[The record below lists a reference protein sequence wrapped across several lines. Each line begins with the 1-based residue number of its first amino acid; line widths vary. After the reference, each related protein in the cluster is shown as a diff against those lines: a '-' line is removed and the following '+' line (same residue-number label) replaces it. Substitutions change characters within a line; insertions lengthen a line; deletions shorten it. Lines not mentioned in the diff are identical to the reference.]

1 MFTTQP
7 AAPAEAK
14 AGASGWAVNN
24 EINSLLL
31 RMVQQT
37 DMDVNVLRQKTG
49 LILTRR
55 LFFSHGQ
62 SQTAAR
68 VSQVSPRP

>member
-1 MFTTQP
+1 LILVD
-7 AAPAEAK
+7 
-14 AGASGWAVNN
+14 GVASGWAVSNENN
-24 EINSLLL
+24 GLLL

-37 DMDVNVLRQKTG
+37 AMDVNVLRQKTE

-62 SQTAAR
+62 SQTAMR
-68 VSQVSPRP
+68 VSPD

>member
-1 MFTTQP
+1 
-7 AAPAEAK
+7 
-14 AGASGWAVNN
+14 
-24 EINSLLL
+24 
-31 RMVQQT
+31 MVQQT
-37 DMDVNVLRQKTG
+37 AMDVNVLRQKTG

-68 VSQVSPRP
+68 VSLVSLRP